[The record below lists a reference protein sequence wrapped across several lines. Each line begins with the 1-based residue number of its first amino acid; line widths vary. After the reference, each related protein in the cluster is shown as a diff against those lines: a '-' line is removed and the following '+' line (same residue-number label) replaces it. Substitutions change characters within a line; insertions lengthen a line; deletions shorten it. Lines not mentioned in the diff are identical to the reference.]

1 MNKVKK
7 ISIKRVLK
15 KKKHI
20 RFEKV
25 RHSHLRNRNCVSKRL
40 NRRKKRIERKK
51 RVSNSLRKIR
61 SRKIRKQKKLNMSG
75 GGIPF
80 GGTIKGL
87 LGLTHNEETS
97 RDNMLGN
104 ICALNNVR
112 PTTDTHLAGL
122 LTQVC
127 NLNENVKKEN
137 KDKGVVKGAMRFI
150 GNVATLPLRTGIN
163 VVKNVTGFDAKE
175 AAYNAIKNTVSSE
188 ESKKKEFHLLPQ
200 QALSGGQPMPIKHDN
215 NNVPI
220 AETVAQPMHMQGG
233 NQKRIQTN
241 PPIHDITALQNIQNK
256 LASGGSLTNEE
267 IQYISKL

>member
-1 MNKVKK
+1 MNKVKR
-7 ISIKRVLK
+7 ITRKRVFK
-15 KKKHI
+15 KKRI
-20 RFEKV
+20 RFEKA
-25 RHSHLRNRNCVSKRL
+25 RRSNLRNRNSVAKKL
-40 NRRKKRIERKK
+40 NSRKKRIERKK
-51 RVSNSLRKIR
+51 KRVYNSKRKIK
-61 SRKIRKQKKLNMSG
+61 SRKLKKKKKMNMSG

-97 RDNMLGN
+97 RDNILGN

-112 PTTDTHLAGL
+112 PTTDTHLTGL

-127 NLNENVKKEN
+127 NLNENVKKEKKSN
-137 KDKGVVKGAMRFI
+137 GVFKGAMRFI

-200 QALSGGQPMPIKHDN
+200 QALSGGQPIKYS

-220 AETVAQPMHMQGG
+220 VETVAQPMPMQGG
-233 NQKRIQTN
+233 NQNRIQTN

-256 LASGGSLTNEE
+256 LTSGGSLTNEE

>member
-7 ISIKRVLK
+7 ISRKRVL

-25 RHSHLRNRNCVSKRL
+25 RRSHLRNRNSISKKL
-40 NRRKKRIERKK
+40 NSRKKRL
-51 RVSNSLRKIR
+51 SYSLRKMRSRNMR
-61 SRKIRKQKKLNMSG
+61 SRKIRKQKKINMSG

-112 PTTDTHLAGL
+112 PTTDTQLSGL

-127 NLNENVKKEN
+127 NLNENVKKE
-137 KDKGVVKGAMRFI
+137 KKGSGVVKGAMRFI
-150 GNVATLPLRTGIN
+150 GNVATLPLRTGID

-188 ESKKKEFHLLPQ
+188 ESKKQDFQLLPQ
-200 QALSGGQPMPIKHDN
+200 QTLSGGQHMPIKHN
-215 NNVPI
+215 NNVPNV
-220 AETVAQPMHMQGG
+220 ETVAQPMQGG
-233 NQKRIQTN
+233 TQNRIQTN
-241 PPIHDITALQNIQNK
+241 PPIHDIKELQNIQKK
-256 LASGGSLTNEE
+256 LTSGGSLTNEE
-267 IQYISKL
+267 IKYISNL

>member
-7 ISIKRVLK
+7 ISRKRVLK
-15 KKKHI
+15 KTNI
-20 RFEKV
+20 RFKKA
-25 RHSHLRNRNCVSKRL
+25 RLSHLRNRNGVSKRL
-40 NRRKKRIERKK
+40 NSRKKRIERKK
-51 RVSNSLRKIR
+51 RISYSLRKIR
-61 SRKIRKQKKLNMSG
+61 SRKIRKQKKINMSG

-112 PTTDTHLAGL
+112 PTTDTQLSGL

-127 NLNENVKKEN
+127 NLNENVKKE
-137 KDKGVVKGAMRFI
+137 KKGSGVVKGAMRFI
-150 GNVATLPLRTGIN
+150 GNVATLPLRTGID

-188 ESKKKEFHLLPQ
+188 ESKKQDFQLLPNQ
-200 QALSGGQPMPIKHDN
+200 SLIGGQPMPIKYS
-215 NNVPI
+215 NNVPNV
-220 AETVAQPMHMQGG
+220 ETVAQPMPMQGG
-233 NQKRIQTN
+233 NKNKIHTN

>member
-7 ISIKRVLK
+7 ISRKRVL

-25 RHSHLRNRNCVSKRL
+25 RHSHLRNRNSVSKKL
-40 NRRKKRIERKK
+40 NSKKKRL
-51 RVSNSLRKIR
+51 SYSLRKMR
-61 SRKIRKQKKLNMSG
+61 SRKIRKQKKINMSG

-112 PTTDTHLAGL
+112 PTTDTQLSGL

-127 NLNENVKKEN
+127 NLNENVKKE
-137 KDKGVVKGAMRFI
+137 KKGSGVVKGAMRFI
-150 GNVATLPLRTGIN
+150 GNVATLPLRTGID

-188 ESKKKEFHLLPQ
+188 ESKKQDFQLLPQ
-200 QALSGGQPMPIKHDN
+200 QALSSGQHMPIKHN
-215 NNVPI
+215 NNV
-220 AETVAQPMHMQGG
+220 ETVAQPMQGG
-233 NQKRIQTN
+233 PQNRIQTN
-241 PPIHDITALQNIQNK
+241 PPIHDIKELQNIQKK
-256 LASGGSLTNEE
+256 LTSGGSLTIEE
-267 IQYISKL
+267 IKYISNL